1 MRAWQQGSH
10 NLPNRMRRLGFPPKV
25 RAARFA
31 PAVAVSALLISI
43 LAGAG
48 PGCSLLLDYESN
60 PYTCVID
67 SDCRRYAGAVCDNAR
82 KVCVPRLPSGVVDS
96 GTPPADGGDGGRADG
111 PGALTCELSFDN
123 GSRLTLVGPDGG
135 LRPLPEGP

>member
-1 MRAWQQGSH
+1 MRARHRGSH
-10 NLPNRMRRLGFPPKV
+10 NLPNRMRRLGFRPNF
-25 RAARFA
+25 RSARFA
-31 PAVAVSALLISI
+31 PAVAFSVRFIVI

-67 SDCRRYAGAVCDNAR
+67 SDCQRYTGAVCDNAR

-96 GTPPADGGDGGRADG
+96 GTPPADGGRDDG